1 MIPSYYLS
9 SSSALACSFSYM
21 SLAFVFLLNFVSSFL
36 NLPGMHVLVF
46 RPHGGSTVYI
56 LSKGGI
62 TICTLVYSFN
72 LPFF

>member
-9 SSSALACSFSYM
+9 SSSALACM

-62 TICTLVYSFN
+62 TICTALVYSFN